1 MPVAFVELFADINF
15 ISLSEKLCIM
25 FTTKFYLDLRGKA
38 KDGKGSVVIL
48 LCNNRT
54 TTTISTGV
62 RVLKSEWDGARV
74 INNISS
80 ASLNS
85 ELSLKKAD
93 IDRKISV
100 LAFEDGFNNLSAA
113 QIKARLFEKTIT
125 RKSMRVSDVFD
136 EYIRNKT
143 LQPGTIDI
151 YNLALKKVVSFAGNG
166 FHIEDINLKWLH
178 TFDKYLSQTQGVNGR
193 SMYMRCIRAIC
204 RYAWKTKL
212 ISDYPFEGFSIKQEP
227 TPKRCISVEQLRE
240 LMNYPVNT
248 RQQVFRDYF
257 FLMFYLIGINAVD
270 LLLAKK
276 SAIVNGRFEYI
287 RRKTHKP
294 YSIKIEPEA
303 EVLLRKYAG
312 KKYLLEGM
320 DRFSSHKTFIHQMDD
335 SLQSIGRLTWE
346 MIPDPE
352 DLFAMPRLEKHIE
365 PVIPDIT
372 TYYARH
378 TWSTL
383 AYEAGVP
390 IDIVAQAMGH
400 SMGNRTTMIYVKL
413 DPKKVDDANRKVID
427 YLFKSGH

>member
-1 MPVAFVELFADINF
+1 
-15 ISLSEKLCIM
+15 M

-62 RVLKSEWDGARV
+62 RVLKSEWDGSRV

-80 ASLNS
+80 SSLNS

-93 IDRKISV
+93 IDRKISL
-100 LAFEDGFNNLSAA
+100 LAFEEGFNRMSAA
-113 QIKARLFEKTIT
+113 QIKARLLEQRIVP
-125 RKSMRVSDVFD
+125 KSVRVSDVFS
-136 EYIRNKT
+136 EYIKNNS

-151 YNLALKKVVSFAGNG
+151 YNSALKKVMSFAGES
-166 FHIEDINLKWLH
+166 FRIEDINLKWLH

-193 SMYMRCIRAIC
+193 SMYMRSLRAIC
-204 RYAWKTKL
+204 KYAWKTKL
-212 ISDYPFEGFSIKQEP
+212 IPDYPFEDFSIKQEP
-227 TPKRCISVEQLRE
+227 TPKRSVSVQQLRE
-240 LMNYPVNT
+240 FMTYPTNA

-276 SAIVNGRFEYI
+276 SSIVNGRFEYI

-303 EVLLRKYAG
+303 EVLLHKYAG

-335 SLQSIGRLTWE
+335 SLQSIGKITWE

-352 DLFAMPRLEKHIE
+352 DLFAMPQLEKHIE
-365 PVIPDIT
+365 PIIPDIT

-383 AYEAGVP
+383 AYEVGIP

-413 DPKKVDDANRKVID
+413 DPKKVDEANRKVID
-427 YLFKSGH
+427 YLFNIHH